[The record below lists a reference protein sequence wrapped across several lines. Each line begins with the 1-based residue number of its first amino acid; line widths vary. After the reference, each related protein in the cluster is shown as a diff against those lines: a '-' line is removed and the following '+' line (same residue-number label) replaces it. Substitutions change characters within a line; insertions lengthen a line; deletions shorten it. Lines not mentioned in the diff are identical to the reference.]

1 MLRVVLLVVSVS
13 WLLGD
18 SYARADEALRSEART
33 AMTRAVKF
41 FASDVAVH
49 GGYVY
54 RYSDDLRKREG
65 EGIAA
70 PETVWVQ
77 PPGTPFVGQS
87 FLDAYLRTGDASLL
101 DAAKSAGHC
110 LVRGQL
116 HSGGWQAHID
126 FGADL
131 RGKQAYRVEPLRAK
145 ARNLSTFDDNKTQS
159 ALTALIRLDAA
170 LGFKDD
176 KIHEAALFA
185 LQSILRVQFPNGGW
199 AQVFEETPDPA
210 KHPVKRANYPESWPR
225 EYPGGPYWFWYTF
238 NDNAIADTIDVLL
251 LAARTYKEPRYRD
264 AALKAGDFIILAQMP
279 EPQPAWAQQYNF
291 EMQPVWAR
299 KFEPPAITAG
309 ESQGVIEIL
318 LRLYVES
325 GDRKVLEPIPA
336 ALGYLERSKLSDGRL
351 ARFYELRTNKPLY
364 FTKDY
369 RLTED
374 DGDVPTHYGFKVGS
388 KLDSLRKRF
397 GEIQA
402 LKPEKLASKRESRY
416 VLSTNRPSD
425 DQVRSVIKSL
435 DSRGAWVESG
445 SLKYHGKNDDTRRV
459 IDSETFVK
467 NLDVLSRYVG
477 AEK

>member
-1 MLRVVLLVVSVS
+1 MLRVVLLVASLAGLIGSSNV
-13 WLLGD
+13 L
-18 SYARADEALRSEART
+18 ADDALRAEART
-33 AMTRAVKF
+33 AMQRAVKF

-54 RYSDDLRKREG
+54 RYSVDLHKREG
-65 EGIAA
+65 EGVAP

-77 PPGTPFVGQS
+77 PPGTPFVGMG
-87 FLDAYLRTGDASLL
+87 FLDAYLRTGDRSTL
-101 DAAKSAGHC
+101 DAAKSAGIC

-116 HSGGWQAHID
+116 HSGGWQDHID

-131 RGKQAYRVEPLRAK
+131 RGKLAYRVEPLRSK
-145 ARNLSTFDDNKTQS
+145 ARNLSSFDDNKTQS
-159 ALTALIRLDAA
+159 ALRMLIRLDEA
-170 LGFKDD
+170 LEFKDER
-176 KIHEAALFA
+176 IHEAALFA
-185 LQSILRVQFPNGGW
+185 LLSIVRVQFPNGGW
-199 AQVFEETPDPA
+199 SQVFEETPDPA

-291 EMQPVWAR
+291 DMQPVWAR
-299 KFEPPAITAG
+299 KFEPPSITGG
-309 ESQGVIEIL
+309 ESQGIIEIL

-325 GDRKVLEPIPA
+325 GDRKFLEPIPA
-336 ALGYLERSKLSDGRL
+336 ALAYLERSKLSDGRL

-364 FTKDY
+364 FSKDY

-374 DGDVPTHYGFKVGS
+374 DGDMPTHYSFKVGS
-388 KLDSLRKRF
+388 KLESLRKRF
-397 GEIQA
+397 GEIQS
-402 LKPEKLASKRESRY
+402 LKPEKLASKREARY

-425 DQVRSVIKSL
+425 DEVRALIKLL
-435 DSRGAWVESG
+435 DSRGAWVEDG
-445 SLKYHGKNDDTRRV
+445 SLRYHAKNDGTRRV
-459 IDSETFVK
+459 IDSATFVK